1 MKITQYAA
9 QCGNTAA
16 VKHFAKDFSNLGES
30 TVRLLTKQCQ
40 ADVKTTG
47 SDEEI
52 AHLVKKRRGRPLAP
66 GTLDEKVQQYIRVF
80 RKAGNPVNAEVV
92 LAASEGIVTDCTLL
106 FENGGH
112 I

>member
-1 MKITQYAA
+1 MK
-9 QCGNTAA
+9 
-16 VKHFAKDFSNLGES
+16 KHLA
-30 TVRLLTKQCQ
+30 
-40 ADVKTTG
+40 
-47 SDEEI
+47 
-52 AHLVKKRRGRPLAP
+52 KKRRRRALSP
-66 GTLDEKVQQYIRVF
+66 GTVDEKVQQYIRVF

>member
-1 MKITQYAA
+1 M
-9 QCGNTAA
+9 
-16 VKHFAKDFSNLGES
+16 H
-30 TVRLLTKQCQ
+30 LLTKLYQ

-52 AHLVKKRRGRPLAP
+52 AHLAKKRRERPLAP

-92 LAASEGIVTDCTLL
+92 LAASEGIVTATDRTLL